1 MGSHGA
7 VGKGGGGKEKGK
19 PGIADPGA
27 AVAAAAAAGVSAVEE
42 LGWLVPDEKKCMS
55 NKTMIHCVTTLF
67 SPPLLVR

>member
-27 AVAAAAAAGVSAVEE
+27 AFAAAAAGVSAVEE
-42 LGWLVPDEKKCMS
+42 LGWLVPDEMS
-55 NKTMIHCVTTLF
+55 NKTMIHCV
-67 SPPLLVR
+67 PLLVG